1 MKGENAMFDVLNE
14 LIRPELLV
22 LIPVLYLI
30 GFALKKSS
38 LKDKHIPWMLG
49 VFGIV
54 LSTIYLVSSSDVF
67 GWRNVLAVLFAGI
80 TQGILVAGA
89 SVYVNQLVK
98 QSKGNE

>member
-1 MKGENAMFDVLNE
+1 MFDVLNE

-22 LIPVLYLI
+22 LIPVSYLI
-30 GFALKKSS
+30 GLALKKSS
-38 LKDKHIPWMLG
+38 VKDNHIPWLLG

-54 LSTIYLVSSSDVF
+54 LSTAYLVSSSNII
-67 GWRNVLAVLFAGI
+67 GWQNVLATLFAGI

-98 QSKGNE
+98 QNQK